1 MVEIRESWLKLL
13 TFCLVGTLG
22 IALAFAILFAGA
34 TLAIAGD
41 QANENPDQP
50 SESSPQTFSG
60 MITDSSCGAR
70 HSKNSNLSPADC
82 TRLCVSKGASYMLV
96 DGDRTYLLRG
106 GSAKKSQFAGVRA
119 QVIGEL
125 DGNAIQVKSIT
136 ALKP

>member
-1 MVEIRESWLKLL
+1 MVEIKESWLKLL

-22 IALAFAILFAGA
+22 VALAFAILFAGA
-34 TLAIAGD
+34 TLAIAGE

-50 SESSPQTFSG
+50 AENSPQTFSG

-82 TRLCVSKGASYMLV
+82 TRLCVSKGANYMLV
-96 DGDRTYLLRG
+96 DGDKSYILRG
-106 GSAKKSQFAGVRA
+106 GSAKTSQFAGTRA
-119 QVIGEL
+119 QVTGEL
-125 DGNAIQVKSIT
+125 DGNSIQVKSIS